1 MPPEGLP
8 IGLRLARTARVVTQA
23 FERAMADAGGSAA
36 TFQIL
41 VLVRAQRWGT
51 QAEMAAA
58 MGITAATLT
67 HHLKAMEAQGLVR
80 RWREPDNQR
89 VQHVALTDEG
99 AALFARLRR
108 VARRHDARL
117 RAPLTQA
124 ETAQLADL
132 LERIAASVAQPDAAH
147 AAAAA
152 AADRERHPV
161 TG

>member
-8 IGLRLARTARVVTQA
+8 IGLRLTRTARVVTQA

-58 MGITAATLT
+58 MGVTAATLT

-89 VQHVALTDEG
+89 VQHVALTADG
-99 AALFARLRR
+99 AALFDRLRR

-117 RAPLTQA
+117 RAPLTAA

-132 LERIAASVAQPDAAH
+132 LERVAATVAEPTIRDARPRP
-147 AAAAA
+147 AARSA
-152 AADRERHPV
+152 
-161 TG
+161 

>member
-1 MPPEGLP
+1 
-8 IGLRLARTARVVTQA
+8 
-23 FERAMADAGGSAA
+23 
-36 TFQIL
+36 
-41 VLVRAQRWGT
+41 
-51 QAEMAAA
+51 MAAA

-80 RWREPDNQR
+80 RWREPDNHQR
-89 VQHVALTDEG
+89 PARRAPRDEG

-117 RAPLTQA
+117 RAPLTPA

-147 AAAAA
+147 P
-152 AADRERHPV
+152 RRR
-161 TG
+161 GRS